1 MNDVLCQKPVTSLT
15 EMDKILFA
23 ANSIA
28 GVIKSEWK
36 AEDKRVAEDSAR
48 IHTYKGYCAFL
59 QERMMPAHVRQAEVT
74 VKIGKMRQCPNQSMQ
89 SLIAA
94 LNELEN

>member
-1 MNDVLCQKPVTSLT
+1 
-15 EMDKILFA
+15 MDKILFA

-36 AEDKRVAEDSAR
+36 AEDKRIAEDSAR